1 MTALENALG
10 SFLLKEKYLPV
21 YHIGV
26 IYLLYQPAVI
36 HDNILSP
43 AMPMVSLERN
53 QETLPDMSF
62 CHYLMKQLH
71 MNQIDVMEKL
81 KELSAFVLLQLEE
94 KKEYLFLSFLFLKTN
109 AEGEISL
116 LLDMEWS
123 TYFPTYNTRIK
134 ESTYTLL
141 SKRTIDFILGV
152 LILVAIVMIVN
163 YYFHYFILHL

>member
-1 MTALENALG
+1 MLWAL
-10 SFLLKEKYLPV
+10 FIKRKYLPV

-53 QETLPDMSF
+53 QENIARYVILSLF
-62 CHYLMKQLH
+62 NEQLH
-71 MNQIDVMEKL
+71 MNQIDCNGEAQRTICFCFVTIRRK
-81 KELSAFVLLQLEE
+81 KRVFVL
-94 KKEYLFLSFLFLKTN
+94 SFYFKTN

-141 SKRTIDFILGV
+141 SKRTIGFILGV